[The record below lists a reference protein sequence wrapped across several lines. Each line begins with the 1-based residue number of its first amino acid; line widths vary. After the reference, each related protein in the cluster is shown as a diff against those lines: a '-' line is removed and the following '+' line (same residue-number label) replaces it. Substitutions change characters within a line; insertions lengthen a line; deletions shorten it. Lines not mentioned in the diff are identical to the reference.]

1 MPKQIV
7 NIKNK
12 KAGFEYELTNKFVAG
27 VSLKGTE
34 IKSIRKNQVSM
45 SDSYCKFLENEL
57 WIENLHI
64 SEYDHA
70 GHENHEPKR
79 SRKLLLNRQELNK
92 IHSNVKTKGL
102 TIIPTRLFINDK
114 GIAKIEI
121 AIAKGK
127 KIHDKRESLKEKENK
142 RNLDKIK
149 KNLK

>member
-7 NIKNK
+7 NIRNK

-79 SRKLLLNRQELNK
+79 SRKLLLNRQELDK
-92 IHSNVKTKGL
+92 IHSNVRTKGL